1 MVSKSENKKSKRSP
15 RNTKKLNELEAKEH
29 AEPTNRQ
36 MGLTIVGIGAS
47 AGGLTALTSF
57 FDALSQDTGM
67 AFVVVTHLHPTYESH
82 MAELL
87 QKHTQMPTR
96 QVTRKVKVEPNHV
109 YVIPPNRD
117 ILMTDSHLE
126 TVEFTAPRGKRA
138 PIDLFFRSLAGEH
151 RESIAVILSGG
162 GTDGAVG
169 IKDIKEA
176 GGIILVQH
184 PGDAEYDS
192 MPRAAIETG
201 LADVVLPAAQLATKL
216 TNYIQH
222 RPQLPHDPGQLTENE
237 AETLQRILA
246 QVHARTGHDFNQYK
260 RTTILRRVERR
271 MQLNG
276 FINLES
282 YLNYLRHNA
291 NEAQAMFNDILIGVT
306 NFFRD
311 HDSWQ
316 TLEEQVIPKL
326 FEQKQEG
333 EIRIWSLGC
342 ATGEEAY
349 GLAML
354 LFEEAAKL
362 GIHPHFQIF
371 ASDLDEGSIA
381 RAREGLYPAAIE
393 ADVNVERLERFFVR
407 EGNHYRVKNELRD
420 VVLFTNHNV
429 LRDPPFSRQHL
440 IACRNVLIYL
450 EREVQE
456 KVFDIFHYA
465 LNPHGYLFL
474 GSSESAE
481 HLPDLFHIVDK
492 THRIFQSKPWH
503 GERPHVPSLPLTLR
517 QNRRS
522 GDEENFI
529 RPRSWRYVEDSHT
542 FGKQHE
548 KTLEAFGPPSVL
560 INENNMVLH
569 VSETA
574 GRYLVQPQG
583 PITGDILK
591 LVRPELQIELRTAI
605 FLAFEKDRAIVSG
618 PVFVQ
623 FNGHPHRVVVS
634 VRPRIETKGPG
645 QALERRAL
653 ILFLENE
660 LEESGEVT
668 GVQGKRPASHVE
680 KDTLVAQLQADVLHL
695 REQLQVAVEEY
706 DSSNE
711 EMKAANEELQSINE
725 EYRSA
730 TEELETSKEEL
741 QSVNEELQTVN
752 NDIKNKLDEISRSHQ
767 ELENLMAA
775 TEVGTLFL
783 DREMHIQRYTAG
795 VNDVINIMPTD
806 RGRPIG
812 HLTHRLKYHDFMKDA
827 EQVLR
832 QLVPVEREVE
842 IENDGWYLLR
852 FRPFRTL
859 QDRIEG
865 VVISFINITALKES
879 EEQLRRAKET
889 LKQRVLERTH
899 ELDEANEKIR
909 KARDLFYSLFNA
921 NPVPTVLTR
930 AEDDVVI
937 NVNAE
942 FLSFFNQ
949 NIDAVVGRSIHE
961 LGLGLKL
968 GSEGESR
975 EDFISQI
982 KREGRLGSYEME
994 VEPPTGNRRTLLA
1007 SVQYINIDYVDA
1019 LIRVFIDITDRVEAE
1034 RQVRS
1039 LATRLTRAEQH
1050 ERQRISQLLH
1060 DDLQQRIFAVKIQI
1074 VGLQEALERNEVQSA
1089 KVDFEQVHELLDESI
1104 EMTRSL
1110 SIDLSP
1116 AILQGEGLTEALDWL
1131 SGQMQENYGLTID
1144 IHTNGISTRF
1154 DDALRILLFQTV
1166 REALFNIVKH
1176 ANTRQAKI
1184 TFEEMEETIRL
1195 VISDDGDG
1203 FEIGRKTRKDD
1214 VLGGL
1219 SNFRNRL
1226 NLLGCRLEVQS
1237 NPGDGTKVII
1247 DIPGSQARS

>member
-1 MVSKSENKKSKRSP
+1 MASKTNKKSRHPSTTQILKNP
-15 RNTKKLNELEAKEH
+15 TALKQPV
-29 AEPTNRQ
+29 EPTNRSTR
-36 MGLTIVGIGAS
+36 LTVVGIGAS
-47 AGGLTALTSF
+47 AGGLAALTSF

-109 YVIPPNRD
+109 YVIPPNRN

-126 TVEFTAPRGKRA
+126 TVEFTEPRGKRT
-138 PIDLFFRSLAGEH
+138 PIDLFFRSLASEH

-201 LADVVLPAAQLATKL
+201 LADVVLPAAQLAAKL

-222 RPQLPHDPGQLTENE
+222 RPQLPHDPGQLTEHE

-276 FINLES
+276 FINLEG

-316 TLEEQVIPKL
+316 ALEEQVIPKL

-393 ADVNVERLERFFVR
+393 ADVSVERLESFFVR

-450 EREVQE
+450 QREVQE

-465 LNPHGYLFL
+465 LNPYGYLFL

-529 RPRSWRYVEDSHT
+529 RPRSWRDVEDAHT

-574 GRYLVQPQG
+574 GRYLVQPRG

-634 VRPRIETKGPG
+634 VRPHIESKGPG

-653 ILFLENE
+653 VLFLENE
-660 LEESGEVT
+660 LEESGDVT

-680 KDTLVAQLQADVLHL
+680 KDRLVAQLQADILHL

-783 DREMHIQRYTAG
+783 DRELRIQRFTAG

-812 HLTHRLKYHDFMKDA
+812 HLTHRLKYNDFMKDA

-842 IENDGWYLLR
+842 IEHDGWYLLR

-879 EEQLRRAKET
+879 EEQLRHARDT
-889 LKQRVLERTH
+889 LEERVLERTS
-899 ELDEANEKIR
+899 ELDQANQKIR
-909 KARDLFYSLFNA
+909 QTRDLFYSLFNA
-921 NPVPTVLTR
+921 NPIPTALTR
-930 AEDDVVI
+930 AEDDVII
-937 NVNAE
+937 NVNTE
-942 FLSFFNQ
+942 FSKYFELQ
-949 NIDAVVGRSIHE
+949 HDKIIGHSIHE
-961 LGLGLKL
+961 FGLGVEP
-968 GSEGESR
+968 GQEMQNRDG
-975 EDFISQI
+975 FIEYV
-982 KREGRLGSYEME
+982 KREHRIENYEME
-994 VEPPTGNRRTLLA
+994 IKHPSGDTRNVLA
-1007 SVQYINIDYVDA
+1007 SVQYTNVDDVDA
-1019 LIRVFIDITDRVEAE
+1019 LIIAFVDITDRVEAE
-1034 RQVRS
+1034 RQIRT
-1039 LATRLTRAEQH
+1039 LAARLTGAEQE

-1060 DDLQQRIFAVKIQI
+1060 DDLQQRIFAVKMQLI
-1074 VGLQEALERNEVQSA
+1074 GLKDFFERNHLPPEEM
-1089 KVDFEQVHELLDESI
+1089 DFDQMDELLDESI
-1104 EMTRSL
+1104 AITRNL

-1116 AILQGEGLTEALDWL
+1116 AILRGEGLKEALDWL
-1131 SGQMQENYGLTID
+1131 SRQMHEQYGLTID
-1144 IHTNGISTRF
+1144 INPNGVSTRF
-1154 DDALRILLFQTV
+1154 EDSLRILLFQTV
-1166 REALFNIVKH
+1166 REALFNVVKH
-1176 ANTRQAKI
+1176 GNIKKAKI
-1184 TFEEMEETIRL
+1184 NFKELDGTIRL
-1195 VISDDGDG
+1195 TVSDSGDG
-1203 FEIGRKTRKDD
+1203 FDMSEKKSPEFAK
-1214 VLGGL
+1214 GGL
-1219 SNFRNRL
+1219 MRFQNRL
-1226 NLLGCRLEVQS
+1226 ALLGCWLDIQS
-1237 NPGDGTKVII
+1237 QPGKGTQVII
-1247 DIPGSQARS
+1247 DIPRSQVNV